1 MLKEGDSAPKGLV
14 LPDQDGKLINLDD
27 FKGQKLVIY
36 SYPKD
41 NTPGCTIEAKKF
53 RDSIEEY
60 DKKGI
65 KIIGISADSVAS
77 HKKFSE
83 KHDLNITLLSDKE
96 EKKVLKA
103 FGALDGDKGWP
114 KRRTWLID
122 ENWRIEKVYEKVSA
136 SKHNKELSEYYG
148 LNPESEEK

>member
-1 MLKEGDSAPKGLV
+1 MLKEGDKAPSGLV
-14 LPDQDGKLINLDD
+14 LPDQDGKLIKLDD

-36 SYPKD
+36 TYPKD

-53 RDSIEEY
+53 RDNIEEY

-65 KIIGISADSVAS
+65 KIIGVSADSVAS
-77 HKKFSE
+77 HKNFSE
-83 KHDLNITLLSDKE
+83 KHDLNFTLLSDKE
-96 EKKVLKA
+96 EKKALKA
-103 FGALDGDKGWP
+103 FGAIDGEGGWP

-122 ENWRIEKVYEKVSA
+122 ENWKIEKFYEKVSA
-136 SKHNKELSEYYG
+136 SKHEKELSEYYG

>member
-1 MLKEGDSAPKGLV
+1 MLKKGDNVPKGII
-14 LPDQDGKLINLDD
+14 LPDQDGKLIKLDD

-65 KIIGISADSVAS
+65 KIIGISADSVDS
-77 HKKFSE
+77 HKKFAE
-83 KHDLNITLLSDKE
+83 KHNLNFTLLSDKE
-96 EKKVLKA
+96 EKKALKA

-122 ENWRIEKVYEKVSA
+122 ENWKIEKVYEKVSA
-136 SKHNKELSEYYG
+136 SKHDKEVREYYG
-148 LNPESEEK
+148 LVPQED